1 MARSIHTT
9 RRTLAELR
17 RQKFSSPEEK
27 LIALTEAQEAL
38 GQKRRIKKHVSKE
51 RHQGEPPLAGTA
63 IETIP
68 LEVIDESPF
77 VHHGASAA
85 DIRAILAALPAAAT
99 EGIARVQLCLGKQY
113 MDDWPGDFGE
123 DRDPF
128 TGRLSY
134 EVFSRV
140 FGGQILGTYS
150 ADAGLISVY
159 AFAYDPMC
167 LPLPRALC
175 EFYLRLHALKTFVH
189 ESLVRCVVPVRP

>member
-17 RQKFSSPEEK
+17 RRKFSSPEDK
-27 LIALTEAQEAL
+27 LRALTEAQEAL
-38 GQKRRIKKHVSKE
+38 GQTRRIKQHVSKE
-51 RHQGEPPLAGTA
+51 RHQGEPPLAGMAT
-63 IETIP
+63 ETIP

-99 EGIARVQLCLGKQY
+99 EGIARIQLCLGKQY

-134 EVFSRV
+134 ELFSRI
-140 FGGQILGTYS
+140 F
-150 ADAGLISVY
+150 
-159 AFAYDPMC
+159 
-167 LPLPRALC
+167 
-175 EFYLRLHALKTFVH
+175 
-189 ESLVRCVVPVRP
+189 